1 MQALLQD
8 CIQLRQALHRIPET
22 GFDLFK
28 THAFVMEQLESCGP
42 DRLETL
48 ATTGIKAVF
57 LAPGAQ
63 ETIALRAD
71 MDGIPTSELT
81 EAPYASTHPG
91 SMHGCGH
98 DGHMTMRCWRQG

>member
-1 MQALLQD
+1 MQLHPQVQALLQD

-57 LAPGAQ
+57 LAPGPRRP
-63 ETIALRAD
+63 LRCGRIW
-71 MDGIPTSELT
+71 MGSP
-81 EAPYASTHPG
+81 PAS
-91 SMHGCGH
+91 
-98 DGHMTMRCWRQG
+98 